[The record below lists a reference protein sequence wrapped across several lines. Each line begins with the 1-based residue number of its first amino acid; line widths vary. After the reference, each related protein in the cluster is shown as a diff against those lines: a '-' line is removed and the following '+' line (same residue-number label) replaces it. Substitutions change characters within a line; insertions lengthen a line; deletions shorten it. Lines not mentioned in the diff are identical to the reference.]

1 MFIVRFLV
9 GVAILAVVI
18 IGGVALL
25 GRFSDGPI
33 GILAGG
39 PFQSGE
45 LHSGAE
51 PDWNRLRDAE
61 TVEFQLLEPPRSR
74 TTWILVHDRRI
85 FIPSGYM
92 SSTWGRLWKQW
103 PPEAERD
110 GRAVLRVEGRL
121 YPRQLVRVRDLA
133 LAQPLVAELNRKYGT
148 EATVQAVQS
157 GALWLFEMRPRAA
170 P

>member
-25 GRFSDGPI
+25 GRLSDGPI

-39 PFQSGE
+39 PFESGE
-45 LHSGAE
+45 LHAGAE
-51 PDWNRLRDAE
+51 PDWNRLQDVQ
-61 TVEFQLLEPPRSR
+61 TVEFQLLAPARSR
-74 TTWILVHDRRI
+74 TTWILVHDGRI

-92 SSTWGRLWKQW
+92 NSTWGRLWKQW
-103 PPEAERD
+103 PPEAEQD
-110 GRAVLRVEGRL
+110 GRAILRVDGQL
-121 YPRQLVRVRDLA
+121 YPRRLVRVLDPA

-148 EATVQAVQS
+148 EATVQAVES
-157 GALWLFEMRPRAA
+157 GALWLFEMRPRSA